1 MRCVQGPQSRM
12 CQLGITYLVARPALS
27 HWAAMVLFDIAGKA
41 WPLDDRTAEMLA
53 AAFRLVVAKG
63 LEGQNTT
70 GCAFLADAIESTL
83 VGATSEPITV
93 DEDAAEALFRQ
104 LNIAIKNPDAIEPAY
119 ELYLELRR
127 FLGRLYS

>member
-1 MRCVQGPQSRM
+1 
-12 CQLGITYLVARPALS
+12 
-27 HWAAMVLFDIAGKA
+27 MVLFDIAGKA

-83 VGATSEPITV
+83 VGATSKPIAV

>member
-12 CQLGITYLVARPALS
+12 CQLGITHLVARPALS

-83 VGATSEPITV
+83 VGATSEPIAV